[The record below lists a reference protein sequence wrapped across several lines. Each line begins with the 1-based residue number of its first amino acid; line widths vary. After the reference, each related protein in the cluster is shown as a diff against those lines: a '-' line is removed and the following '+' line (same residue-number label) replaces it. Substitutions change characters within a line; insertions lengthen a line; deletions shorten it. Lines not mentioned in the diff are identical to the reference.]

1 MIILTDKKLVIP
13 VGIAPNYSG
22 AGNSDI
28 KLQSKSVTITENGS
42 KTLFPDGNYDGF
54 SQVNIKTK
62 VASVNPVLE
71 DKSVEISENGDYR
84 FTPGPAYDGIG
95 NFRIK
100 VNVETYDPIPVE
112 SVKTAYPSFEND
124 VTVTPSEGFE
134 AMSSVIVKKAEP
146 NLQDKTVDKASTS
159 EIVLSAD
166 EGYQGLGTVTV
177 APIKVKTMS
186 FDPSTNVQEF
196 SANTEVNEY
205 ITNVTVNPINARSIN
220 IDPSTNFQEFSAN
233 VEENE
238 YITYVTVNR
247 VGTKTVTLDPSTN
260 SQVVNANVEG
270 NEYITSV
277 TVNPVKTKSLSI
289 TPRIVEQ
296 IFTAEQ
302 QLYKTVTVNPVTSS
316 IDPNIVPKNI
326 AKGVTILGV
335 TGEANTDNF
344 NYLVNTYGAALTVKM
359 KVDKIYTEA
368 NDNIISNAE
377 ADNYQTS
384 NEGDSGFIDF
394 FGYSSAI
401 DYGSLAD
408 RGIIAYAINGELHK
422 APNTNTA
429 FIPYTKKSNGYD
441 DVVVDV
447 YVDFKQSGRWSAEK
461 EGEDYQTSPYYGGSE
476 FDYCY
481 LPPIVDFRNYRFIET
496 TEIIV
501 RNSVNALGPYAIN
514 NSWYGNYGNLIF
526 EPCVDGLKRIHTKNT
541 LRKNFINKIYIYG
554 NLEDYAGMFGNNYNY
569 GYINDSFSHEIYGN
583 IKNYPDCLTNVDL
596 INSNFHG
603 SITTKDNTPL
613 RLYKKTDNAI
623 DFYEECTKNN
633 YGVCK
638 KYRVIIPASCT
649 ELNINKPSGSYAG
662 VTDKYYY
669 NKENEEI
676 IFFSTT
682 PPSLPKY
689 ENRDQQKLSTSDPNS
704 AIPNTSNLK
713 RVFIPAGSNYDSILR
728 EPPFRP
734 EVIEFTP
741 VTDLSTINRAGY
753 YGYTAPDGSHT
764 LLNVATTS
772 QAESDIETIATEINN
787 L

>member
-13 VGIAPNYSG
+13 VGIAPNYAG

-54 SQVNIKTK
+54 SQVNIKTNVK
-62 VASVNPVLE
+62 SNTVLE
-71 DKSVEISENGDYR
+71 DKSVEINENGDYR

-100 VNVETYDPIPVE
+100 VNVESYDPITVE

-159 EIVLSAD
+159 EVVLSAD
-166 EGYQGLGTVTV
+166 AGYQGLGTVTV
-177 APIKVKTMS
+177 APIKTKTVS
-186 FDPSTNVQEF
+186 ADPSTNVQEF
-196 SANTEVNEY
+196 SANTENNEY
-205 ITNVTVNPINARSIN
+205 ITNVTVNPVVTNTVN
-220 IDPSTNFQEFSAN
+220 IDSSTNYQEF
-233 VEENE
+233 
-238 YITYVTVNR
+238 
-247 VGTKTVTLDPSTN
+247 
-260 SQVVNANVEG
+260 NANVEG

-277 TVNPVKTKSLSI
+277 TVNPIKTKSLSI

-296 IFTAEQ
+296 TFTADEY
-302 QLYKTVTVNPVTSS
+302 LYKTVNVNPVTSS
-316 IDPNIVPKNI
+316 IDPNIVPENI
-326 AKGVTILGV
+326 AKGVSILGV

-384 NEGDSGFIDF
+384 NEGDSGFIHF
-394 FGYSSAI
+394 FGYSGLV

-422 APNTNTA
+422 APDTNTA

-447 YVDFKQSGRWSAEK
+447 YVDFEQSGRWSAEK
-461 EGEDYQTSPYYGGSE
+461 EGEDYATSPYYGGSE
-476 FDYCY
+476 VEYCY
-481 LPPIVDFRNYRFIET
+481 LPPIVDFRNYRFIKT

-514 NSWYGNYGNLIF
+514 NQWYGNYGNLIF

-541 LRKNFINKIYIYG
+541 LRNNFINKIYIYG
-554 NLEDYAGMFGNNYNY
+554 NLEDFSGMFDIYA
-569 GYINDSFSHEIYGN
+569 INDSFSHEIYGN

-596 INSNFHG
+596 INANFHG

-613 RLYKKTDNAI
+613 SLYKKTDNAI

-633 YGVCK
+633 FGLCK

-649 ELNINKPSGSYAG
+649 ELNLNLPSGSYAG

-669 NKENEEI
+669 NNENEEI

-704 AIPNTSNLK
+704 DIPNTSNLK

-741 VTDLSTINRAGY
+741 VTDLSTISRAGY